1 VGKLEMSSGAT
12 KTALD
17 GRRIDTA
24 FETAVQRALDAGAL
38 AGAVAVATTDGAPIY
53 ERAFGW
59 RDVETHAPMRLDT
72 VFMLAFMTKTV
83 TAVAAMQ
90 LVEQGKVGLHQPLG
104 EVVPELANLE
114 VLEGFDAAGKPRL
127 RPAKRPVTLSHLL
140 THTSGFG
147 RDIWSADIARFQA
160 ETGIP
165 VLDTQTNAS
174 LLLPLLFGP
183 GEGWAYGVGLE
194 WAGKVVEGV
203 AGTTLGAYLR
213 ANVTGP
219 LGMRDTE
226 FGIAAAH
233 NGRIASVYQ
242 REPDGRLTQIEM
254 VSAPGEYEQGG
265 GGLYGTAGDYQVLLR
280 MLLNHGKHEDR
291 QILKPETV
299 ALMGENHSGSVAVAM
314 MKSGRPRMSND
325 FELFPEM
332 DKRWALAAMLTPSA
346 GPNGRSPGSLT
357 WGGIANCF
365 FWIDPAKR
373 IAGIFL
379 TQIMPFGDKRALDL
393 AGAFERQVYGL
404 PG

>member
-1 VGKLEMSSGAT
+1 MNSGAS
-12 KTALD
+12 KIALD
-17 GRRIDTA
+17 GRGISKA
-24 FETAVQRALDAGAL
+24 FEAAVQHALDAGEL
-38 AGAVAVATTDGAPIY
+38 AGAVAVATTDRVPIY

-59 RDVETHAPMRLDT
+59 RDVATLAPMRLDT
-72 VFMLAFMTKTV
+72 VFMLASMTKTV

-114 VLEGFDAAGKPRL
+114 VLEGFDAAGKPRV

-147 RDIWSADIARFQA
+147 HDIWSADIARFQE

-165 VLDTQTNAS
+165 ALDTQTNAS
-174 LLLPLLFGP
+174 LRLPLLFDP

-194 WAGKVVEGV
+194 WAGKVVEAV

-226 FGIAAAH
+226 FGIAPAH
-233 NGRIASVYQ
+233 AGRVASVYE
-242 REPDGRLTQIEM
+242 REPDARLRQIEM
-254 VSAPGEYEQGG
+254 AAAPGEYEQGG

-280 MLLNHGKHEDR
+280 TLLNHGRHKDR
-291 QILKPETV
+291 QVLRPETV
-299 ALMGENHSGSVAVAM
+299 ALMGQNHSGSVAVAM

-332 DKRWALAAMLTPSA
+332 DKRWALIAMLTPSA

-357 WGGIANCF
+357 WGGIANCY
-365 FWIDPAKR
+365 FWIDHAKQ

-393 AGAFERQVYGL
+393 AAAFERQIYGL

>member
-1 VGKLEMSSGAT
+1 MSSGAT
-12 KTALD
+12 KIALD
-17 GRRIDTA
+17 GRGINTA
-24 FETAVQRALDAGAL
+24 FEAAVQRALDAGEL
-38 AGAVAVATTDGAPIY
+38 AGAVAVATTDRAPIY

-59 RDVETHAPMRLDT
+59 RDVATHAPMRLDT
-72 VFMLAFMTKTV
+72 VFMLASMTKTV

-90 LVEQGKVGLHQPLG
+90 LVEQGKVSLDQPLG

-114 VLEGFDAAGKPRL
+114 VLEGFDVAGKPRL

-147 RDIWSADIARFQA
+147 HDIWSADIARFQA

-174 LLLPLLFGP
+174 LRLPLLFDP
-183 GEGWAYGVGLE
+183 GKGWAYGVGLE
-194 WAGKVVEGV
+194 WAGKVVVAV

-226 FGIAAAH
+226 FGIAPVHGA
-233 NGRIASVYQ
+233 RVASVYQ
-242 REPDGRLTQIEM
+242 REPDGRLRRIEM
-254 VSAPGEYEQGG
+254 AAAPGEYEQGG

-280 MLLNHGKHEDR
+280 MLLNHGKHKDR
-291 QILKPETV
+291 QVLRPETV
-299 ALMGENHSGSVAVAM
+299 ALMGENHSGSVAVAV
-314 MKSGRPRMSND
+314 MKSGRPQMSND

-357 WGGIANCF
+357 WGGIANCY
-365 FWIDPAKR
+365 FWLDRAKQ

-393 AGAFERQVYGL
+393 AGAFERQIYGL
-404 PG
+404 PR